1 MSVSGIDFHE
11 VFINNPVPQ
20 LVLAADSPLYTVLDV
35 NPSYLTATRT
45 TYENLIGRPIFEA
58 FPANPERLDLKNVE
72 RTIHSFE
79 RAIQTKKADIMPEFQ
94 FDIPVPG
101 SSTFEE
107 RHWTAINTPILD
119 TNNRVKFLVQS
130 STDVT
135 EKVKVR
141 LALEESEAKFRFMA
155 EFLPQQ
161 VWTANDQGKLEFV
174 NNWTLNYFGKSDW
187 QITGENWT
195 EYIHPDDLEQCLKAW
210 GNSVETGALYEMEFR
225 LFNADKNYRWHLSR
239 ALPFK
244 NNDRIIKWLGTNT
257 DIEDHKQLEQRKDEF
272 ISIASH
278 ELKTPMTTLKG
289 YMQLL
294 AMNELTERNRLFVE
308 KSLNQ
313 VSRIENL
320 ISDLLDASKITS
332 GHIEYN
338 LSRFRL
344 DDLIHET
351 VRDMSLTAA
360 THSLQIRENS
370 ATEIEGDRYRIA
382 QVIINFLT
390 NAVKYSP
397 DADHVVIESKLLG
410 EKIVVSIQDFGIGI
424 NSLHDG
430 MIYDRYYR
438 VDQTAM
444 LYSGMGLGLYVNS
457 QIVNRH
463 SGEIWYTSKPGI
475 GSIFYFS
482 LPLPAQA

>member
-161 VWTANDQGKLEFV
+161 IWTANDQGKLEFV
-174 NNWTLNYFGKSDW
+174 NNWTLNYF
-187 QITGENWT
+187 ICFT
-195 EYIHPDDLEQCLKAW
+195 Y
-210 GNSVETGALYEMEFR
+210 F
-225 LFNADKNYRWHLSR
+225 
-239 ALPFK
+239 
-244 NNDRIIKWLGTNT
+244 
-257 DIEDHKQLEQRKDEF
+257 
-272 ISIASH
+272 
-278 ELKTPMTTLKG
+278 
-289 YMQLL
+289 
-294 AMNELTERNRLFVE
+294 
-308 KSLNQ
+308 
-313 VSRIENL
+313 L
-320 ISDLLDASKITS
+320 IN
-332 GHIEYN
+332 H
-338 LSRFRL
+338 
-344 DDLIHET
+344 
-351 VRDMSLTAA
+351 
-360 THSLQIRENS
+360 
-370 ATEIEGDRYRIA
+370 
-382 QVIINFLT
+382 
-390 NAVKYSP
+390 
-397 DADHVVIESKLLG
+397 
-410 EKIVVSIQDFGIGI
+410 
-424 NSLHDG
+424 
-430 MIYDRYYR
+430 
-438 VDQTAM
+438 
-444 LYSGMGLGLYVNS
+444 
-457 QIVNRH
+457 
-463 SGEIWYTSKPGI
+463 
-475 GSIFYFS
+475 FS
-482 LPLPAQA
+482 